1 MNKDG
6 RFHDLGRKKR
16 TRQDEVGKIT
26 AMGQKGGKA
35 AKRRAGKIREKR
47 DFVA

>member
-16 TRQDEVGKIT
+16 MSQDEVGKIT
-26 AMGQKGGKA
+26 AMAGGRESGKA
-35 AKRRAGKIREKR
+35 ESGK
-47 DFVA
+47 D